1 MNKDEL
7 LLSVLREQAESLE
20 SQGYTVAYISIY
32 GSQNYGLDVNTDEYQ
47 SDIDMKAVV
56 VPTLDDLIRN
66 SKPVSK
72 VVDTAWGQCD
82 IKDIRVYFET
92 LLKANPAYIETL
104 YTDYFYINPKFEV
117 EFNKIRSMS
126 DELMEAL
133 APQFI
138 KAMYGMLCEKAKAMC
153 HPYPSI
159 VHKIEK
165 YGYDGKQ
172 LSHAY
177 RLLVMMEDYFN
188 KKKPL
193 KECFYPSGHTKGII
207 IDMKLNKI
215 PLEIA
220 KERIEV
226 FLEDGKTE
234 RDKFLSS
241 VDSTKIDFSVKDS
254 FLMLSQDIIKIKI
267 VEEIKVH

>member
-1 MNKDEL
+1 MSLID
-7 LLSVLREQAESLE
+7 VLKEQADILE
-20 SQGYTVAYISIY
+20 ASGYTVAFIGIY

-56 VPTLDDLIRN
+56 VPTLDNLIRN
-66 SKPVSK
+66 SKPVST
-72 VVDTAWGQCD
+72 VVDTEWGQCD
-82 IKDIRVYFET
+82 IKDIRVFFET
-92 LLKANPAYIETL
+92 LMKANPAYVEVL
-104 YTDYFYINPKFEV
+104 YTDHLYVNPKFEEEV
-117 EFNKIRSMS
+117 NQILSLK

-133 APQFI
+133 APQFM

-159 VHKIEK
+159 LHKIEK

-177 RLLVMMEDYFN
+177 RLLVMMDDYFN

-193 KECFYPSGHTKGII
+193 KECFYPSGHTRGII
-207 IDMKLNKI
+207 IDMKLNKM

-226 FLEDGKTE
+226 FLEDGKAE
-234 RDKFLSS
+234 RDKYLSS
-241 VDSTKIDFSVKDS
+241 VDYTKIDFSVKDK
-254 FLMLSQDIIKIKI
+254 FLMLSQEIIKNKI
-267 VEEIKVH
+267 VEEIRQ